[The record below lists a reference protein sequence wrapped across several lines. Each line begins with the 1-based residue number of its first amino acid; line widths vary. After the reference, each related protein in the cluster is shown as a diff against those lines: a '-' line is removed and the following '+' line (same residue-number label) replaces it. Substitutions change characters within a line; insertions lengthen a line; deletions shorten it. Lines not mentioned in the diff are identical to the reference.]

1 VTLVTAT
8 WPSVEAAEKAE
19 LTVLAMY
26 NRAGK
31 DAELREDII
40 QLANVLR
47 GAINEA
53 KATDDPSEG
62 LI

>member
-1 VTLVTAT
+1 MSLVTAT

-31 DAELREDII
+31 DAELRAEII
-40 QLANVLR
+40 QLANVIR
-47 GAINEA
+47 EGINA
-53 KATDDPSEG
+53 ALDPSEG